1 MSKEKKEKVEIQT
14 QEDFLKSFN
23 SSKLSWDDNDLKETN
38 KLNKDFDR
46 KCRQTIIKAQKQREK
61 QDLKK
66 IKEKYGKQ
74 KEKKKI
80 IDLSTTTKQI
90 MLFLIINCTVVEI
103 YAMFTM
109 YHFQDLTTL
118 DALISA
124 VITETIAFLVYC
136 VKSYF
141 ETRSEK
147 MHELDMSKLN
157 NQNNTYGED
166 SPTYDE
172 NELIEDEDTINDD
185 LSSDNNEIPEEEETH
200 NEILS

>member
-1 MSKEKKEKVEIQT
+1 MSKEKKKKVEIQT
-14 QEDFLKSFN
+14 QDDFLKSFDSN
-23 SSKLSWDDNDLKETN
+23 ELSWDENDLKQTS
-38 KLNKDFDR
+38 KLNEDFDR
-46 KCRQTIIKAQKQREK
+46 KCRQAIIKAQKQREK

-74 KEKKKI
+74 KKKKKL

-90 MLFLIINCTVVEI
+90 MLFLIINCTVVEV

-118 DALISA
+118 EALISA

-147 MHELDMSKLN
+147 MHELNMSKLK
-157 NQNNTYGED
+157 NQNSYGED

-172 NELIEDEDTINDD
+172 NDSVEDECNINDNS
-185 LSSDNNEIPEEEETH
+185 SSDDNDVPEEGTG

>member
-1 MSKEKKEKVEIQT
+1 MSKEKKKKVEIQT
-14 QEDFLKSFN
+14 QDDFLKSFDSN
-23 SSKLSWDDNDLKETN
+23 ELSWDENDLNQTS

-46 KCRQTIIKAQKQREK
+46 KCRQAIIKAQKQREK

-74 KEKKKI
+74 KKKKKM

-90 MLFLIINCTVVEI
+90 MLFLIINCTVVEV

-118 DALISA
+118 EALISA

-147 MHELDMSKLN
+147 MHELDMSRLN
-157 NQNNTYGED
+157 NQNSYGED

-172 NELIEDEDTINDD
+172 NESVEDENNIND
-185 LSSDNNEIPEEEETH
+185 SSSSEDNEVPEEGTG

>member
-1 MSKEKKEKVEIQT
+1 MSKEKKKKVEIQT
-14 QEDFLKSFN
+14 QDDFLKSFDSN
-23 SSKLSWDDNDLKETN
+23 ELSWDENDLNQTS

-46 KCRQTIIKAQKQREK
+46 KCRQAIIKAQKQREK

-74 KEKKKI
+74 KKKKKL

-90 MLFLIINCTVVEI
+90 MLFLIINCTVVEV

-118 DALISA
+118 EALISA

-147 MHELDMSKLN
+147 MHELDMSRLN
-157 NQNNTYGED
+157 NQNSYGED

-172 NELIEDEDTINDD
+172 NDSVEDECNINDN
-185 LSSDNNEIPEEEETH
+185 SSSEDNEVPEEGTG

>member
-1 MSKEKKEKVEIQT
+1 MSKEKKKKVEIQT
-14 QEDFLKSFN
+14 QDDFLKSFDSN
-23 SSKLSWDDNDLKETN
+23 ELSWDENDLNQTS

-46 KCRQTIIKAQKQREK
+46 KCRQAIIKAQKQREK

-74 KEKKKI
+74 KKKKKM

-90 MLFLIINCTVVEI
+90 MLFLIINCTVVEL

-147 MHELDMSKLN
+147 MHELDMSRLN
-157 NQNNTYGED
+157 NQNSYGED

-172 NELIEDEDTINDD
+172 NESVEDENNIND
-185 LSSDNNEIPEEEETH
+185 SSSSEDNEVPEEGTG

>member
-1 MSKEKKEKVEIQT
+1 MSKEKKKKVEIQT
-14 QEDFLKSFN
+14 QDDFLKSFDSN
-23 SSKLSWDDNDLKETN
+23 ELSWDENDLNQTS

-46 KCRQTIIKAQKQREK
+46 KCRQAIIKAQKQREK

-74 KEKKKI
+74 KKKKKM

-90 MLFLIINCTVVEI
+90 MLFLIINCTVVEL

-147 MHELDMSKLN
+147 MHELDMSRLN
-157 NQNNTYGED
+157 NQNSYGED

-172 NELIEDEDTINDD
+172 NESVEDENNIND
-185 LSSDNNEIPEEEETH
+185 SSSSEDNEVPEEGTD

>member
-1 MSKEKKEKVEIQT
+1 MSKEKKKKVEIQT
-14 QEDFLKSFN
+14 QDDFLKSFDSN
-23 SSKLSWDDNDLKETN
+23 ELSWDENDLNQTS

-46 KCRQTIIKAQKQREK
+46 KCRQAIIKAQKQREK

-74 KEKKKI
+74 KKKKKM

-90 MLFLIINCTVVEI
+90 MLFLIINCTVVEL

-147 MHELDMSKLN
+147 MHELDMSRLN
-157 NQNNTYGED
+157 NQNSYGED

-172 NELIEDEDTINDD
+172 NDSVEDECNINDD
-185 LSSDNNEIPEEEETH
+185 SSSDDNDVPEEGTG

>member
-1 MSKEKKEKVEIQT
+1 MSKEKKKKVEIQT
-14 QEDFLKSFN
+14 QDDFLKSFDSN
-23 SSKLSWDDNDLKETN
+23 ELSWDENDLNQTS

-46 KCRQTIIKAQKQREK
+46 KCRQAIIKAQKQREK

-66 IKEKYGKQ
+66 IKKKYGKQ
-74 KEKKKI
+74 KKKKKM

-90 MLFLIINCTVVEI
+90 MLFLIINCTVVEL

-147 MHELDMSKLN
+147 MHELDMSRLN
-157 NQNNTYGED
+157 NQNSYGED

-172 NELIEDEDTINDD
+172 NESVEDENNIND
-185 LSSDNNEIPEEEETH
+185 SSSSEDNEVPEEGTG